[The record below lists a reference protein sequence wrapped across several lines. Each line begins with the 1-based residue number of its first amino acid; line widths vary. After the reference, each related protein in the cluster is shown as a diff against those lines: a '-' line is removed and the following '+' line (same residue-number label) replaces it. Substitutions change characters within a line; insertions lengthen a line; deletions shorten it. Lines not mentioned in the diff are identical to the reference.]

1 MSRKKSRAKTGRTK
15 RTTTAK
21 RPRERRR
28 VLVCCALPYTN
39 AVPHIGN
46 IVGSHLPADIFARY
60 CRLKGYETLFV
71 GGADEN
77 GTPTEV
83 AAIELKVTPRRLTDV
98 FYGVHKMIYDWFE
111 ISYDNF
117 SRTSLPVHHKT
128 TQDFFQKIYQKGY
141 ITKGVMRLPYCE
153 ADKLFL
159 ADRYV
164 VGKCPVCGYEFARGD
179 QCENCATLLEPEQL
193 INPRCKI
200 DGSIP
205 VFKDSDNLFL
215 ELEKLQPDLEAWIT
229 SQKHW
234 RKQVSSLALAWIR
247 EGLRRRSIT
256 RDLKWGVPVPLKGFE
271 NKIFYVWFDAP
282 IGYISSTKEW
292 AERSGRPRG
301 WERYWLDPGT
311 RIYNFLG
318 KDNIPFH
325 TIFWPGMLMA
335 HGGVNLP
342 YDVVGLQYCNYEG
355 DKISKSR
362 NWGIFCEKVV
372 QSGLDPDIWRYY
384 LVYLIPE
391 TKDTE
396 FRWDDFQSRINN
408 ELVAAIGNFVHR
420 TLTFA
425 SNFLDGVVENVKLGE
440 EEKDAEKRVLEQVV
454 EADRALQDVRLKDG
468 LKSVLQIATI
478 GNEFFQKSQPWV
490 LIKTDP
496 ARCKTA
502 IYCCVNICRVLAVT
516 MAPFLPAA
524 SAKVSTVL
532 GLDGALSWEKD
543 LRFTLGTVRMA
554 AKPEILFKKIDDDE
568 VARLKSTVTKSS
580 DPAEFFESPAQAY

>member
-1 MSRKKSRAKTGRTK
+1 MPRAGLLSSKPESTSRGRK
-15 RTTTAK
+15 PSGGK
-21 RPRERRR
+21 RRR

-39 AVPHIGN
+39 AVPHVGN

-98 FYGVHKMIYDWFE
+98 FYAVHKMIYDWFE

-117 SRTSLPVHHKT
+117 SRTSLPVHHRT
-128 TQDFFQKIYQKGY
+128 TQELFLKIYENGY
-141 ITKGVMRLPYCE
+141 VTKGVMRLPYCE
-153 ADKLFL
+153 TDKLFL

-200 DGSIP
+200 DGSVP

-215 ELEKLQPDLEAWIT
+215 ELEKLQPQLEAWIT

-234 RKQVSSLALAWIR
+234 RKQVSSLALAWIK
-247 EGLRRRSIT
+247 EGLKRRSIT

-271 NKIFYVWFDAP
+271 DKIFYVWFDAP

-292 AERSGRPRG
+292 AERSGDPRK
-301 WERYWLDPGT
+301 WEDYWLDPET

-335 HGGVNLP
+335 SGGANLP

-372 QSGLDPDIWRYY
+372 KSGLDPDIWRYY
-384 LVYLIPE
+384 LSYLIPE
-391 TKDTE
+391 TKDSE
-396 FRWDDFQSRINN
+396 FKWDDFQTRINN

-425 SNFLDGVVENVKLGE
+425 SNFLGGVVERKELGRE
-440 EEKDAEKRVLEQVV
+440 EREVEAKVLEQVA
-454 EADRALQDVRLKDG
+454 EADEALQDARLKDA
-468 LKSVLQIATI
+468 LRNVLQIAII
-478 GNEFFQKSQPWV
+478 GNEYFQKNQPWV
-490 LIKTDP
+490 LVKEDP
-496 ARCKTA
+496 EACRRV
-502 IYCCVNICRVLAVT
+502 IYCCVNICKVLAVT
-516 MAPFLPAA
+516 LAPFLPGSSKKIAA
-524 SAKVSTVL
+524 L
-532 GLDGALSWEKD
+532 LDLEGALSWEGE
-543 LRFTLGTVRMA
+543 LGFSLETVRLT
-554 AKPEILFKKIDDDE
+554 AKPEILFKKIDDKE
-568 VARLKSTVTKSS
+568 VARLRSIVTKSS
-580 DPAEFFESPAQAY
+580 DAAEFFRGT

>member
-1 MSRKKSRAKTGRTK
+1 LSSKPRSTASGAKPSKG
-15 RTTTAK
+15 
-21 RPRERRR
+21 RRR

-39 AVPHIGN
+39 AVPHVGN

-83 AAIELKVTPRRLTDV
+83 AAIELKVTPKRLTDV
-98 FYGVHKMIYDWFE
+98 FYGVHKMIYEWFE

-117 SRTSLPVHHKT
+117 SRTSLPIHHRT
-128 TQDFFQKIYQKGY
+128 TQDLFLKIYEKGY
-141 ITKGVMRLPYCE
+141 VTKGVMRLPYCE
-153 ADKLFL
+153 NDKLFL

-193 INPRCKI
+193 IDPRCKI
-200 DGSIP
+200 DGSVPI
-205 VFKDSDNLFL
+205 FKDSDNLFL
-215 ELEKLQPDLEAWIT
+215 ELEKLQPSLETWING
-229 SQKHW
+229 QKHW
-234 RKQVSSLALAWIR
+234 RKQVSSLALAWIK

-292 AERSGRPRG
+292 AERTGDPKR
-301 WERYWLDPGT
+301 WEDYWLDPET

-335 HGGVNLP
+335 NGGLNLP

-372 QSGLDPDIWRYY
+372 KSGLDPDIWRYY
-384 LVYLIPE
+384 LAYLIPE
-391 TKDTE
+391 TKDSE
-396 FRWDDFQSRINN
+396 FKWDDFQTRVNN

-425 SNFLDGVVENVKLGE
+425 SNFLGGVVEQKQLGD
-440 EEKDAEKRVLEQVV
+440 EEKQVEARVLRQV
-454 EADRALQDVRLKDG
+454 ADADAAFQDARLKDA
-468 LKSVLQIATI
+468 LRNVLQIAII
-478 GNEFFQKSQPWV
+478 GNEYFQKNEPWV
-490 LIKTDP
+490 LIKADP
-496 ARCKTA
+496 EACRRV

-516 MAPFLPAA
+516 MSPFLPGSSNRIA
-524 SAKVSTVL
+524 
-532 GLDGALSWEKD
+532 GLLDLKGALSWEVELD
-543 LRFTLGTVRMA
+543 FSLETVKMV
-554 AKPEILFKKIDDDE
+554 AKPEILFKKIDDNE
-568 VARLKSTVTKSS
+568 VARLKSIVTKSS
-580 DPAEFFESPAQAY
+580 DAAEFFKEDSETPGGK